1 MYYNGG
7 HTILYLTNESPAKC
21 ENLHDSIVQ
30 YPNDQCCDKI
40 SVNNVNLVIK
50 QQITS
55 GKDYCISLTIAPLNV
70 KIGMM
75 VKCTTPMINVVI
87 RSM

>member
-1 MYYNGG
+1 MYNNGG

-21 ENLHDSIVQ
+21 EILYDSIVS

-50 QQITS
+50 QQIAS
-55 GKDYCISLTIAPLNV
+55 GKHFCISLTKAPVNV
-70 KIGMM
+70 EIG
-75 VKCTTPMINVVI
+75 VLVINIVI
-87 RSM
+87 KSL